1 MKKILFVA
9 MVALAAMACKPDG
22 ADEIQLPEPDKGVTY
37 LLEGVIDTEGFEWS
51 NNAIIGLYSMNTAV
65 KAANLECKI
74 EGWVA
79 PVLPGEDEEEGGE
92 TEGGEEAVTPAMF
105 LAGEAVPS
113 NAKRFVTPAMD
124 LVKGENKF
132 MVYYPYDKTLTYV
145 MGTIY
150 NLNVSASQVQT
161 VPNVA
166 AECFSLG
173 TAVGTP
179 KVDETFKFVMNP
191 ITALAQVKI
200 TSTEFANYGVKKV
213 TIWNNDNVA
222 ISGGFNVNVNNMTF
236 ENLPNAT
243 PHKAAVTVNAPA
255 LFSAVKTQNIY
266 VNLLPSD
273 LTGKE
278 MWLLVELEGSEGN
291 VVLPIKKEG
300 VKFEAGKTTVIELS
314 NLSMADNAAG
324 EWYVPTEKRLLGGLG
339 YAYGEANTY
348 LIQCKNGQTYTN
360 GTYTPNADIPNEVKI
375 DIRPR
380 GNFAEVVDPKG
391 ATFEW
396 FRYGAQTIP
405 GQGTGTVW
413 GQTTSRAAQVANPV
427 ADGAFTFEYDGNY
440 TVTVKN
446 NSAYAGA
453 PILLMIKDGKVL
465 WAWYFW
471 NISADGTTLE
481 GIDIGNGMRLANMFI
496 GQNTMQFADWGSNQ
510 QWDTSKKIYI
520 DGKYM
525 PGFAYVAYYQWGR
538 YMPVSTWTHWW
549 SVDDSTNNESGVM
562 PAYRTTT
569 GVTMKEALAR
579 PVGMIIQPWTY
590 PTGMGPDP
598 NNPDVQVTN
607 KSSQDLPNWLSEPY
621 GDLWGNDANGTGKT
635 DMVGTKSIYDPCP
648 KGWRVADMAA
658 FDYIIE
664 NKALFTFYEDND
676 PVYKAAPGALYNGNL
691 HMLSPGYSFGK
702 TATNGRMQTE
712 GGADSH
718 SNKSYC
724 TLANT
729 WSNLAPG
736 ATGAQ
741 PYAFLHGTIATK
753 DSRFKRGTFNRTSA
767 FPVRCQV
774 DTDNR

>member
-9 MVALAAMACKPDG
+9 MVALAALACKPDG
-22 ADEIQLPEPDKGVTY
+22 PEPVVIPEPDKGATY

-51 NNAIIGLYSMNTAV
+51 ESAVIGLYSMNTAV
-65 KAANLECKI
+65 RAANLECKI

-79 PVLPGEDEEEGGE
+79 PVLPGEGEEEGGE
-92 TEGGEEAVTPAMF
+92 TEGGEEVTPAAF
-105 LAGEAVPS
+105 LAGEAVPA

-124 LVKGENKF
+124 LVKGENEF
-132 MVYYPYDKTLTYV
+132 MVYYPYDKALTYV

-150 NLNVSASQVQT
+150 GLNVSASQVQT
-161 VPNVA
+161 LPNVA

-173 TAVGTP
+173 TAKGTP

-200 TSTEFANYGVKKV
+200 SSTEFANYGVKKV
-213 TIWNNDNVA
+213 TIWNNDDVVL
-222 ISGGFNVNVNNMTF
+222 SGGFNVNVNDMTF
-236 ENLPNAT
+236 QNLPNAT
-243 PHKAAVTVNAPA
+243 PNKAAVTVTAPA

-273 LTGKE
+273 LTGKD
-278 MWLLVELEGSEGN
+278 MWLLVELEGAEGN

-300 VKFEAGKTTVIELS
+300 VKFEAGKTTIIELS
-314 NLSMADNAAG
+314 NLSLADNAAG
-324 EWYVPTEKRLLGGLG
+324 DWYVPTEKRLLGGLG

-360 GTYTPNADIPNEVKI
+360 ATYTPNADIPSEVKI

-396 FRYGAQTIP
+396 FRYGAQTTVP
-405 GQGTGTVW
+405 GQGTGAMW
-413 GQTTSRAAQVANPV
+413 GKATTRLDSAGSVPT
-427 ADGAFTFEYDGNY
+427 DEGAFTFEYDGNY

-446 NSAYAGA
+446 NKSYAGA
-453 PILLMIKDGKVL
+453 PILLMIKDGKIL
-465 WAWYFW
+465 WAWFFW
-471 NISADGTTLE
+471 NISADGTKLE
-481 GIDIGNGMRLANMFI
+481 GIDIGNGMKLANMFI
-496 GQNTMQFADWGSNQ
+496 GQNTMQFAQWGSNLQ
-510 QWDTSKKIYI
+510 TGQSSKYL
-520 DGKYM
+520 

-538 YMPVSTWTHWW
+538 YMPVQTWTHWW
-549 SVDDSTNNESGVM
+549 SVDDPEKGVVGNM
-562 PAYRTTT
+562 PAYHTATP
-569 GVTMKEALAR
+569 VTMKEALAR
-579 PVGMIIQPWTY
+579 PVGMIMLPENAVD
-590 PTGMGPDP
+590 M
-598 NNPDVQVTN
+598 
-607 KSSQDLPNWLSEPY
+607 PNWLSEPY

-635 DMVGTKSIYDPCP
+635 DLVGTKSIYDPCP

-658 FDYIIE
+658 FDYLIE
-664 NKALFTFYEDND
+664 HKDLFTFYEDTD
-676 PVYKAAPGALYNGNL
+676 PVYKAAPGSIFDGKL

-702 TATNGRMQTE
+702 KASNGRMQTE
-712 GGADSH
+712 GGGDSH
-718 SNKSYC
+718 SNKSGC

-741 PYAFLHGTIATK
+741 PYAFLHGTQAQFAN
-753 DSRFKRGTFNRTSA
+753 RYKRGTFNRTSA

>member
-9 MVALAAMACKPDG
+9 MVALAAFACKEPEQ
-22 ADEIQLPEPDKGVTY
+22 EIVIPEPDKGATY

-51 NNAIIGLYSMNTAV
+51 ESAVIGLYSMNTAV

-79 PVLPGEDEEEGGE
+79 PVLPGEGEEEGGE
-92 TEGGEEAVTPAMF
+92 TEGGEEVTPAAF
-105 LAGEAVPS
+105 LAGEAVPA

-124 LVKGENKF
+124 LVKGENEF

-150 NLNVSASQVQT
+150 GLNVSASQVQT
-161 VPNVA
+161 LPNVA

-173 TAVGTP
+173 TAKGTP

-200 TSTEFANYGVKKV
+200 SSTEFANYGVKKV
-213 TIWNNDNVA
+213 TIWNNDDVVL
-222 ISGGFNVNVNNMTF
+222 SGGFNVNVNDMTF
-236 ENLPNAT
+236 QNLPNAT
-243 PHKAAVTVNAPA
+243 PNKAAVTVTAPA

-273 LTGKE
+273 LTGKD

-300 VKFEAGKTTVIELS
+300 VKFEAGKTTIIDLS
-314 NLSMADNAAG
+314 NLSLADNAAG
-324 EWYVPTEKRLLGGLG
+324 DWYVPTEKRLLGGLG
-339 YAYGEANTY
+339 YAYGDANTY

-360 GTYTPNADIPNEVKI
+360 GTYTPNADIPSEVKI

-396 FRYGAQTIP
+396 FRYGAQTTVP
-405 GQGTGTVW
+405 GQGTGAMW
-413 GQTTSRAAQVANPV
+413 GKATTRLDSAGSVPT
-427 ADGAFTFEYDGNY
+427 DEGAFTFEYDGNY

-446 NSAYAGA
+446 NKSYAGA
-453 PILLMIKDGKVL
+453 PILLMIKDGKIL
-465 WAWYFW
+465 WAWFFW
-471 NISADGTTLE
+471 NISADGTKLE
-481 GIDIGNGMRLANMFI
+481 GIDIGNGMKLANMFI
-496 GQNTMQFADWGSNQ
+496 GQNTMQFAQWGSNLQ
-510 QWDTSKKIYI
+510 TGQSSKYL
-520 DGKYM
+520 

-538 YMPVSTWTHWW
+538 YMPVQTWTHWW
-549 SVDDSTNNESGVM
+549 SVDDPEKGVVGNM
-562 PAYRTTT
+562 PAYHTATP
-569 GVTMKEALAR
+569 VTMKEALAR
-579 PVGMIIQPWTY
+579 PVGMIMLPENAVD
-590 PTGMGPDP
+590 M
-598 NNPDVQVTN
+598 
-607 KSSQDLPNWLSEPY
+607 PNWLSEPY

-635 DMVGTKSIYDPCP
+635 DLVGTKSIYDPCP

-658 FDYIIE
+658 FDYLIE
-664 NKALFTFYEDND
+664 HKDLFTFYEDTD
-676 PVYKAAPGALYNGNL
+676 PVYKAAPGSIFDGKL

-702 TATNGRMQTE
+702 KASNGRMQTE
-712 GGADSH
+712 GGGDSH
-718 SNKSYC
+718 SNKSGC

-741 PYAFLHGTIATK
+741 PYAFLHGTQAQFAN
-753 DSRFKRGTFNRTSA
+753 RYKRGTFNRTSA

>member
-9 MVALAAMACKPDG
+9 MVALAALACKPDG
-22 ADEIQLPEPDKGVTY
+22 PEPVVIPEPDKGATY
-37 LLEGVIDTEGFEWS
+37 LLEGVIDTEGFQWS
-51 NNAIIGLYSMNTAV
+51 ESAVIGLYSMNTAV

-79 PVLPGEDEEEGGE
+79 PVLPGEGEEEGGE
-92 TEGGEEAVTPAMF
+92 TEGGEEAVTPAAF
-105 LAGEAVPS
+105 LAGEAVPA

-124 LVKGENKF
+124 LVKGENEF
-132 MVYYPYDKTLTYV
+132 MVYYPYDKALTYV

-150 NLNVSASQVQT
+150 GLNVSASQVQT
-161 VPNVA
+161 LPNVA

-173 TAVGTP
+173 TAKGTP

-200 TSTEFANYGVKKV
+200 SSTEFANYGVKKV
-213 TIWNNDNVA
+213 TIWNNDDVVL
-222 ISGGFNVNVNNMTF
+222 SGGFNVNVNDMTF
-236 ENLPNAT
+236 QNLPNAT
-243 PHKAAVTVNAPA
+243 PNKAAVTVTAPA

-278 MWLLVELEGSEGN
+278 MWLLVELEGPEGN

-300 VKFEAGKTTVIELS
+300 VKFEAGKTTIIELS
-314 NLSMADNAAG
+314 NLSLADNAAG
-324 EWYVPTEKRLLGGLG
+324 DWYVPTEKRLLGGLG

-360 GTYTPNADIPNEVKI
+360 GTYTPNTDIPSEVKI

-396 FRYGAQTIP
+396 FRYGAQTTVP
-405 GQGTGTVW
+405 GQGTGAMW
-413 GQTTSRAAQVANPV
+413 GKATTRLDSAGSVPT
-427 ADGAFTFEYDGNY
+427 DEGAFTFEYDGNY

-446 NSAYAGA
+446 NKSYAGA
-453 PILLMIKDGKVL
+453 PILLMIKDGKIL
-465 WAWYFW
+465 WAWFFW
-471 NISADGTTLE
+471 NISADGTKLE
-481 GIDIGNGMRLANMFI
+481 GIDIGNGMKLANMFI
-496 GQNTMQFADWGSNQ
+496 GQNTMQFADWGSNLQ
-510 QWDTSKKIYI
+510 TGQSN
-520 DGKYM
+520 KYL
-525 PGFAYVAYYQWGR
+525 PGFGYVAYYQWGR
-538 YMPVSTWTHWW
+538 YMPVQTWTHWW
-549 SVDDSTNNESGVM
+549 SVDDPATGAVGNM
-562 PAYRTTT
+562 PAYHTATPI
-569 GVTMKEALAR
+569 TMKEALAR
-579 PVGMIIQPWTY
+579 PVGMIMMPENAVD
-590 PTGMGPDP
+590 M
-598 NNPDVQVTN
+598 
-607 KSSQDLPNWLSEPY
+607 PNWLSEPY

-635 DMVGTKSIYDPCP
+635 DLVGTKSIYDPCP

-658 FDYIIE
+658 FDYLIE
-664 NKALFTFYEDND
+664 HKDLFTFYEDTD
-676 PVYKAAPGALYNGNL
+676 PVYKAAPGSIFDGKL

-702 TATNGRMQTE
+702 KAANGRMQTE
-712 GGADSH
+712 GGGDSH
-718 SNKSYC
+718 SNKSGC

-741 PYAFLHGTIATK
+741 PYAFLHGTQAQFAN
-753 DSRFKRGTFNRTSA
+753 RYKRGTFNRTSA

>member
-9 MVALAAMACKPDG
+9 MVALAALACKPDG
-22 ADEIQLPEPDKGVTY
+22 PEPVVIPEPDKGATY
-37 LLEGVIDTEGFEWS
+37 LLEGVIDTEGFQWS
-51 NNAIIGLYSMNTAV
+51 ESAVIGLYSMNTAV

-79 PVLPGEDEEEGGE
+79 PVLPGEGEEEGGE

-105 LAGEAVPS
+105 LAGEAVPA

-124 LVKGENKF
+124 LVKGENEF
-132 MVYYPYDKTLTYV
+132 MVYYPYDKALTYV

-150 NLNVSASQVQT
+150 GLNVSASQVQT
-161 VPNVA
+161 LPNVA

-173 TAVGTP
+173 TAKGTP

-200 TSTEFANYGVKKV
+200 SSTEFANYGVKKV
-213 TIWNNDNVA
+213 TIWNNDDVTL
-222 ISGGFNVNVNNMTF
+222 SGGFNVNVNNMTF

-243 PHKAAVTVNAPA
+243 PTKAAVTVTAPA

-273 LTGKE
+273 LTGKD
-278 MWLLVELEGSEGN
+278 MWLLVELEGPEGN

-300 VKFEAGKTTVIELS
+300 VKFEAGKTTVIDLS
-314 NLSMADNAAG
+314 NLGMADNAAG

-348 LIQCKNGQTYTN
+348 LIQCKNGSTYPN
-360 GTYTPNADIPNEVKI
+360 GTYTPNADIPSEVKI

-405 GQGTGTVW
+405 GQGTKNVW
-413 GQTTSRAAQVANPV
+413 GQASSRAAKVANPV

-446 NSAYAGA
+446 NGAYAGA
-453 PILLMIKDGKVL
+453 PILLMIKDNKVL
-465 WAWYFW
+465 WAWFFW
-471 NISADGTTLE
+471 NVSADGTKLE
-481 GIDIGNGMRLANMFI
+481 GVDIGNGTQLANMFI
-496 GQNTMQFADWGSNQ
+496 GQNTMEFAQWGTNVQ
-510 QWDTSKKIYI
+510 DGQTTSL
-520 DGKYM
+520 
-525 PGFAYVAYYQWGR
+525 PGFTYVAYYQWGR
-538 YMPVSTWTHWW
+538 YMPVSTWTHYWT
-549 SVDDSTNNESGVM
+549 VDNPEAGTSGFV
-562 PAYRTTT
+562 PVYRTET
-569 GVTMKEALAR
+569 GVSMQEALNR
-579 PVGMIIQPWTY
+579 PVALIVGTTDGVDQ
-590 PTGMGPDP
+590 
-598 NNPDVQVTN
+598 
-607 KSSQDLPNWLSEPY
+607 PNWLSEPY
-621 GDLWGNDANGTGKT
+621 GDLWGNDANGSKETN
-635 DMVGTKSIYDPCP
+635 MIGTKSIYDPCP
-648 KGWRVADMAA
+648 KGWRVADMAT

-664 NKALFTFYEDND
+664 HKDLFTFYEDND
-676 PVYKAAPGALYNGNL
+676 PVYKGAPGALYNGNL
-691 HMLSPGYSFGK
+691 HMLSPGYIWGK
-702 TATNGRMQTE
+702 YHATNGRLMTE
-712 GGADSH
+712 GGGATV
-718 SNKSYC
+718 SNKSGC
-724 TLANT
+724 TFANT

-753 DSRFKRGTFNRTSA
+753 DSRFKRGAFNRTSA

>member
-9 MVALAAMACKPDG
+9 MVALAALACKPDG
-22 ADEIQLPEPDKGVTY
+22 PEPVVIPEPDKGATY

-51 NNAIIGLYSMNTAV
+51 ESAVIGLYSMNTAV

-92 TEGGEEAVTPAMF
+92 TEGGEEVTPAAF
-105 LAGEAVPS
+105 LAGEAVPA

-124 LVKGENKF
+124 LVKGENEF

-150 NLNVSASQVQT
+150 GLNVSASQVQT
-161 VPNVA
+161 LPNVA

-173 TAVGTP
+173 TAKGTP

-200 TSTEFANYGVKKV
+200 SSTEFANYGVKKV
-213 TIWNNDNVA
+213 TIWNNDDVVL
-222 ISGGFNVNVNNMTF
+222 SGGFNVNVNDMTF
-236 ENLPNAT
+236 QNLPNAT
-243 PHKAAVTVNAPA
+243 PNKAAVTVTAPA

-273 LTGKE
+273 LTGKD

-300 VKFEAGKTTVIELS
+300 VKFEAGKTTIIDLS
-314 NLSMADNAAG
+314 NLSLADNAAG

-360 GTYTPNADIPNEVKI
+360 GTYTPNADIPSEVKI

-396 FRYGAQTIP
+396 FRYGAQTTVP
-405 GQGTGTVW
+405 GQGTGAMW
-413 GQTTSRAAQVANPV
+413 GKATTRLDSAGSVPT
-427 ADGAFTFEYDGNY
+427 DEGAFTFEYDGNY

-446 NSAYAGA
+446 NKSYAGA
-453 PILLMIKDGKVL
+453 PILLMIKDGKIL
-465 WAWYFW
+465 WAWFFW
-471 NISADGTTLE
+471 NISADGTKLE
-481 GIDIGNGMRLANMFI
+481 GIDIGNGMKLANMFI
-496 GQNTMQFADWGSNQ
+496 GQNTMQFAQWGSNLQ
-510 QWDTSKKIYI
+510 TGQSSKYL
-520 DGKYM
+520 

-538 YMPVSTWTHWW
+538 YMPVQTWTHWW
-549 SVDDSTNNESGVM
+549 SVDDPEKGVVGNM
-562 PAYRTTT
+562 PAYHTATP
-569 GVTMKEALAR
+569 VTMKEALAR
-579 PVGMIIQPWTY
+579 PVGMIMLPENAVD
-590 PTGMGPDP
+590 M
-598 NNPDVQVTN
+598 
-607 KSSQDLPNWLSEPY
+607 PNWLSEPY

-635 DMVGTKSIYDPCP
+635 DLVGTKSIYDPCP

-658 FDYIIE
+658 FDYLIE
-664 NKALFTFYEDND
+664 HKDLFTFYEDTD
-676 PVYKAAPGALYNGNL
+676 PVYKAAPGSIFDGKL

-702 TATNGRMQTE
+702 KASNGRMQTE
-712 GGADSH
+712 GGGDSH
-718 SNKSYC
+718 SNKSGC

-741 PYAFLHGTIATK
+741 PYAFLHGTQPQFAN
-753 DSRFKRGTFNRTSA
+753 RYKRGTFNRTSA